1 MTKGAIF
8 DQDGLLFDTE
18 SVYAKAWTEVSDR
31 HGYGFTDAMTRKIS
45 GFGRGEIG
53 AEIRKLIAIGDVEG
67 YIDEVMVRARELLL
81 AAPPK
86 LKAGAR
92 EILEE
97 FRARGAKI
105 ALASSS
111 PRDCIEWNLG
121 STGLKGYFA
130 AIVAGEDVKRG
141 KPNPDIF
148 ILAAEKLGLKPAE
161 CTVFED
167 AFTGIQAAVEAGCK
181 AVMIPDRRAPDE
193 TILRIAKV
201 YPSLKEFSDKEL
213 KGLAFESEI

>member
-1 MTKGAIF
+1 MIKGAIF

-18 SVYAKAWTEVSDR
+18 SVYAKAWVEVSER
-31 HGYGFTDAMTRKIS
+31 HGYGFTDAMTRRIS

-53 AEIRKLIAIGDVEG
+53 SEVARLSKIDDVEG

-86 LKAGAR
+86 LKPGAR
-92 EILEE
+92 EILE
-97 FRARGAKI
+97 FFAGRGVKM

-121 STGLKGYFA
+121 STGLKRYFG
-130 AIVAGEDVKRG
+130 AIVAGEDVTHG

-148 ILAAEKLGLKPAE
+148 LLAAAKLGEKPQD
-161 CTVFED
+161 CVVFED
-167 AFTGIQAAVEAGCK
+167 AFTGIQAAVRAGCR
-181 AVMIPDRRAPDE
+181 AVMIPDRREPDDS
-193 TILRIAKV
+193 IRQIAQV
-201 YPSLKEFSDKEL
+201 FSSLQDAISSCFLPENL
-213 KGLAFESEI
+213 V